1 MIAKLILKLRSPL
14 EQEIDN
20 LCQRF
25 PLLSSICLQLT
36 AAIFMIG
43 VVGTIALI
51 GGTVIWG
58 FYKMFGVM

>member
-1 MIAKLILKLRSPL
+1 MIAKLILKLKSPM

-25 PLLSSICLQLT
+25 PLLSSICLQLA

-51 GGTVIWG
+51 GGSVIWV

>member
-1 MIAKLILKLRSPL
+1 MIAKLILKLTSPM

-25 PLLSSICLQLT
+25 PLLSSICFQLV

-51 GGTVIWG
+51 GGSVIWV